1 MKRGVI
7 VASLASSLFLTACG
21 SNQVKPVAECTYPD
35 SPTLA
40 APGWICDQP
49 VEGVAV
55 SSVGSA
61 EKSGAGVNFMK
72 DMAAASA
79 RTELARN
86 MKVHVANMVKQYV
99 ETTGSGDSETVDRV
113 NTSVTKQITDQSIVG
128 SRIYRSNVNPE
139 TGTMY
144 VLIGI
149 DEASA
154 QKITEAA
161 LRTSMNNE
169 RALWQQFKAAKGQ
182 EELAAEIAKGK
193 Q

>member
-1 MKRGVI
+1 MKRGAI
-7 VASLASSLFLTACG
+7 IASLASTVFLAACG
-21 SNQVKPVAECTYPD
+21 SNQVKPVAECTFPD

-55 SSVGSA
+55 SAVGMA

-72 DMAAASA
+72 DMASASA

-113 NTSVTKQITDQSIVG
+113 NTSVTKHITDQSIVG
-128 SRIYRSNVNPE
+128 SRLYRSKVNPE
-139 TGTMY
+139 TGTLY

-149 DEASA
+149 DPSA
-154 QKITEAA
+154 AQTITETA
-161 LRTSMNNE
+161 LKTSMNNE